1 MRRQPDR
8 LHSCRLQDG
17 VERLRI
23 FAVAVMYEMRRG
35 LKRAV
40 EAGDVPRLL
49 RNPFRVRMRR
59 RACDEDSARPD
70 VDEEEDVAGD
80 EAAGCP
86 DMGREEVGRPQ
97 VSMGTYEIGS

>member
-1 MRRQPDR
+1 MRRQPDGFD
-8 LHSCRLQDG
+8 SCRLQDS

-59 RACDEDSARPD
+59 RARDEDSARPD
-70 VDEEEDVAGD
+70 VDEEEDIVGD
-80 EAAGCP
+80 ESAGCP
-86 DMGREEVGRPQ
+86 DMGCEEVGRPQ
-97 VSMGTYEIGS
+97 VGMCAYEIGS

>member
-59 RACDEDSARPD
+59 RACDEDSACPD
-70 VDEEEDVAGD
+70 VDGKEDVIG
-80 EAAGCP
+80 EAIAK
-86 DMGREEVGRPQ
+86 
-97 VSMGTYEIGS
+97 